1 MLTLSLYLDFEPGER
16 TLCGFD
22 DTTSASNGNAS
33 SDTSS
38 SVTAPDSSGS
48 ATTPDSGN
56 STEATLLMTFRGC
69 PEGFDPAI
77 GDFWAEC
84 TIPLDAPDAAFL
96 YWGGDGQGGMN
107 IWELDREYN
116 GEYVH
121 NAKSATM
128 NLRITGLA
136 PVVRDD
142 YQVFGADGAD
152 GDAYTVNLVDG
163 ETREVYVFYW
173 FT

>member
-1 MLTLSLYLDFEPGER
+1 
-16 TLCGFD
+16 
-22 DTTSASNGNAS
+22 
-33 SDTSS
+33 
-38 SVTAPDSSGS
+38 
-48 ATTPDSGN
+48 
-56 STEATLLMTFRGC
+56 MTFRGC